1 MADNDD
7 LMIEVTGSSD
17 KAASAIDKII
27 AKVTQ
32 MQEAIDKVTPSLS
45 KFAER
50 LDSITSGSKA
60 FAMLDKLTKST
71 GDLSQASK
79 KAEAD
84 EAMYQARIDRATVSM
99 ERSRIASEKLAAARQ
114 KAQEYATID
123 AHNQSVF
130 SMSPEEYK
138 KNGYDHTAVSNNTP
152 AETWTSPD
160 VGAPSMKYNSANIQ
174 AQMDAF
180 TAKIE
185 GKTPKINID
194 AEAATAEVRK
204 IGEYID
210 SLTPKLSSMS
220 STARE
225 KFDSLANALRT
236 VSQQLDNQRMI
247 YSRLAAESAKV
258 AEKQGEGSM
267 AYLRMEKQMLS
278 ASNAIDRLNSKE
290 SSLKSQLENV
300 TSSTKKVSSAMEEL
314 GNKTE
319 SAGKKSNSVWD
330 NTLRMME
337 KMFIRIAAFRI
348 FSAASQGITTGL
360 QDMAQASGTA
370 NNTMSALAT
379 SSLYLKNSFAS
390 ALMPAIQAITPSI
403 VWLTTQLA
411 NLFNTLGMLG
421 ARVFGGA
428 TSFTEAK
435 MANVNYAE
443 TLNKTGSSADDAK
456 KKLDKLKNSVMGFD
470 ELNKLTEPTS
480 AKVPK
485 SKNPGMP
492 SPGEMF
498 QDVKIP
504 SNIQALG
511 DKVKAFFAEWGKYAE
526 PARAALERLWQRLE
540 PFRTFVAKGVS
551 DFYNDFLKPLGI
563 WALGTA
569 FPTFCNI
576 VGNLANDID
585 WTSLNKAL
593 DTLWKALEPF
603 AETIGNGLLWFIGN
617 VLEPLTAW
625 AMNNI
630 APAALNLVTN
640 AIKLVNSVCQALEPT
655 GSWLLTTFLK
665 PLAIW
670 SGQAVVSALNA
681 ISGAFQKISSWIASN
696 KGLIDGMAKT
706 VLAFFAAWKVTELLS
721 FIETSGGVINALK
734 AITTAVI
741 GGTTAKIADK
751 AETIALKVLYA
762 GDFLKSIVLGTQE
775 LIKQIAQWVTLKA
788 AKIADI
794 IQTGAQTAATK
805 LATLAQGAL
814 NIVLD
819 ANPIALVVI
828 GIAAL
833 VTAFVV
839 LYNKCAWFR
848 DGWNSIWSGISYG
861 FKTFVNGLIWGLN
874 EIIDGINDMIGGLN
888 QIHFST
894 PDWVPFVGGKSF
906 GISIGYVSSIPYLA
920 SGALVTGPTQA
931 VIGEGADHEAVLPLN
946 DKVFS
951 QIAQGIVRNGGS
963 NGNNSDH
970 TEQILDRMDRLED
983 AIRSMKLALYTND
996 RVIAESAKRGSTEIA
1011 RQYHLAT

>member
-7 LMIEVTGSSD
+7 LMIEVTGSSN
-17 KAASAIDKII
+17 KAASALDKII
-27 AKVTQ
+27 EKVSQ
-32 MQEAIDKVTPSLS
+32 LQKAIEQATPSLS
-45 KFAER
+45 KFTEK
-50 LDSITSGSKA
+50 LDSITAGSKA
-60 FAMLDKLTKST
+60 FAMLAKLSNGTN
-71 GDLSQASK
+71 DVALASK
-79 KAEAD
+79 KAEAA
-84 EAMYQARIDRATVSM
+84 EAMYQARIERSIVSM
-99 ERSRIASEKLAAARQ
+99 ERSRIASEKLAAARR
-114 KAQEYATID
+114 KMQEYAAID
-123 AHNQSVF
+123 AHNQAAF
-130 SMSPEEYK
+130 SMSPEEFK
-138 KNGYDHTAVSNNTP
+138 RNFDHTVTETP
-152 AETWTSPD
+152 TETVAPEVNAPT
-160 VGAPSMKYNSANIQ
+160 APSMKYNVASLQ

-180 TAKIE
+180 TAKIA

-210 SLTPKLSSMS
+210 GLKPKVSLMS
-220 STARE
+220 SEAQA
-225 KFDSLANALRT
+225 KFNSLAATLT
-236 VSQQLDNQRMI
+236 LVSQRIDNQKMVLRE
-247 YSRLAAESAKV
+247 YLAESGRVAK
-258 AEKQGEGSM
+258 EYGEGSKQ
-267 AYLRMEKQMLS
+267 YLLLEKRILS
-278 ASNAIDRLNSKE
+278 AT
-290 SSLKSQLENV
+290 SSLNGLMNKQEKLKTQLAEIGSEATKSGDNNE
-300 TSSTKKVSSAMEEL
+300 KA
-314 GNKTE
+314 
-319 SAGKKSNSVWD
+319 AKKSTRAWGNF
-330 NTLRMME
+330 LRMME
-337 KMFIRIAAFRI
+337 GMLIRIAAFRLY
-348 FSAASQGITTGL
+348 SAASQGITTGL
-360 QDMAQASGTA
+360 QNMAQASGTA

-428 TSFTEAK
+428 TSFTVAK
-435 MANVNYAE
+435 IANVNYAE
-443 TLNKTGSSADDAK
+443 TLNKAGDSASNAAK
-456 KKLDKLKNSVMGFD
+456 KVKELKNSVMGFD

-480 AKVPK
+480 SAATPK
-485 SKNPGMP
+485 NKNPGMP
-492 SPGEMF
+492 SPGAMF

-504 SNIQALG
+504 TGIQTLG
-511 DKVKAFFAEWGKYAE
+511 DKVKSFFGEWAKYAE
-526 PARAALERLWQRLE
+526 PARAALDRLWQRLE

-563 WALGTA
+563 WTLGTA

-576 VGNLANDID
+576 VGSLANGID
-585 WTSLNKAL
+585 WASLNKAL

-640 AIKLVNSVCQALEPT
+640 AIKLADSTCQALKPT
-655 GSWLLTTFLK
+655 GEWLLNTFLK
-665 PLAIW
+665 PLAAW
-670 SGQAVVSALNA
+670 TGKAVVDALNTV
-681 ISGAFQKISSWIASN
+681 SGALQKISTWISN
-696 KGLIDGMAKT
+696 NKSTVDGMAKT

-734 AITTAVI
+734 AITTAII

-751 AETIALKVLYA
+751 AQTIALKVLYA
-762 GDFLKSIVLGTQE
+762 GDFLKSIVSGTE
-775 LIKQIAQWVTLKA
+775 ALVKQIAQWATLKA

-814 NIVLD
+814 NIVLN
-819 ANPIALVVI
+819 ANPIALIVV
-828 GIAAL
+828 GITAL

-848 DGWNSIWSGISYG
+848 NGWNAIWSGIGYG

-874 EIIDGINDMIGGLN
+874 KIIDGINYMIRGLN
-888 QIHFST
+888 KIHFST
-894 PDWVPFVGGKSF
+894 PDWIPFIGGQSF
-906 GISIGYVSSIPYLA
+906 GISIGYVSNIPYLA

-951 QIAQGIVRNGGS
+951 QIAQGIVRNGG
-963 NGNNSDH
+963 NSSFDADIRN
-970 TEQILDRMDRLED
+970 QISEISKQIAALKE
-983 AIRSMKLALYTND
+983 AILSRPVKLYTDD
-996 RVIAESAKRGSTEIA
+996 RIIAESAERGRTQLA
-1011 RQYHLAT
+1011 RQYHSAE